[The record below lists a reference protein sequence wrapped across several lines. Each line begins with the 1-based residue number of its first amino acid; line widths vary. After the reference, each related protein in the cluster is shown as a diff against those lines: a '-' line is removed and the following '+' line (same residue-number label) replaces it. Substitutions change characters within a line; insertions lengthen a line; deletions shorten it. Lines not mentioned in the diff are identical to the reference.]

1 MNIYWDVQT
10 SSSHSSSPQSCSSS
24 SSLLHLSPF
33 HPDYSQVS
41 ESAVTQSY
49 LTLCDPMDCSPPGSS
64 IHGILQARILEWV
77 AISFSK
83 SVSPINSLNF
93 PENISFLYSQS
104 HRLIQAFDN
113 PWDVEILIQWRD
125 MAIFLSSFFLRIP
138 NDSNVQKF

>member
-1 MNIYWDVQT
+1 
-10 SSSHSSSPQSCSSS
+10 
-24 SSLLHLSPF
+24 
-33 HPDYSQVS
+33 
-41 ESAVTQSY
+41 
-49 LTLCDPMDCSPPGSS
+49 MDCGPPGSS

-113 PWDVEILIQWRD
+113 PRDVEILIQWRD